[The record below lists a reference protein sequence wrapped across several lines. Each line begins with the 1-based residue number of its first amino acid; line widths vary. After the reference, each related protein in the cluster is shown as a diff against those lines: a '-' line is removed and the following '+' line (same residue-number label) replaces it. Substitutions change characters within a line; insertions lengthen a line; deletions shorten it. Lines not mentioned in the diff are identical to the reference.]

1 MSKIKNPKLK
11 VGDRIVLINMIDES
25 LSIGTRGKV
34 TKIDNAPKFSK
45 NDSDFQ
51 YGVDWYDDN
60 NKVISSLSLIPGVD
74 SWLFDTEFMD
84 NTINEERFTDLDQL
98 ERKIN
103 FLKSFKK
110 KELQDIMEY
119 VENLRGVGLVN
130 TLEMGQ
136 FIGSGRE
143 YLQKFVDFHK
153 MRNNLSSEEEN
164 LLEKALDMSD
174 IVRNNLINAGV
185 EILEKNKQEITA
197 EKVQRSMNRL
207 IKGIL
212 EHFMKNTSKYVNKNN

>member
-1 MSKIKNPKLK
+1 MSKKQSPKLK
-11 VGDRIVLINMIDES
+11 VGDRIVLINMPGENIF
-25 LSIGTRGKV
+25 IGTKGKV
-34 TKIDNAPKFSK
+34 KRIGQQPSFGSEFDYMY
-45 NDSDFQ
+45 D
-51 YGVDWYDDN
+51 VEWYDDDE
-60 NKVISSLSLIPGVD
+60 KVISTLSLLPQT
-74 SWLFDTEFMD
+74 DTWMLDREYTQND
-84 NTINEERFTDLDQL
+84 LNEEKFTDLDEL

-110 KELQDIMEY
+110 KDLQDIMEY

-197 EKVQRSMNRL
+197 EKVKRNMNVL

-212 EHFMKNTSKYVNKNN
+212 EHFMRNTSKYVNKND

>member
-1 MSKIKNPKLK
+1 MSKKQSPKLK
-11 VGDRIVLINMIDES
+11 VGDRIVLINMPGENLDT
-25 LSIGTRGKV
+25 GDKGKV
-34 TKIDNAPKFSK
+34 IKIGDQPS
-45 NDSDFQ
+45 
-51 YGVDWYDDN
+51 YGSEFNYMYDMEWYDDDE
-60 NKVISSLSLIPGVD
+60 KVISTLSLLPQT
-74 SWLFDTEFMD
+74 DTWMLDREYTQND
-84 NTINEERFTDLDQL
+84 LNEEKFTDLDQL

-153 MRNNLSSEEEN
+153 MSNNLSSEEEN

-197 EKVQRSMNRL
+197 EKVKRNMNTL

-212 EHFMKNTSKYVNKNN
+212 EHFMRNTNKYVNKNN

>member
-1 MSKIKNPKLK
+1 MSKKQSPKLK
-11 VGDRIVLINMIDES
+11 VGDRIVLINMPGENLDT
-25 LSIGTRGKV
+25 GDKGKV
-34 TKIDNAPKFSK
+34 IKIGDQPS
-45 NDSDFQ
+45 
-51 YGVDWYDDN
+51 YGSGFDYMYDMEWYDDDE
-60 NKVISSLSLIPGVD
+60 KVISTLSLLPQT
-74 SWLFDTEFMD
+74 DTWMLDREYEQND
-84 NTINEERFTDLDQL
+84 LNEEKFTDLDQL

-110 KELQDIMEY
+110 KDLQDIMEY

-153 MRNNLSSEEEN
+153 MRNNLSSEQEN

-174 IVRNNLINAGV
+174 IVRNKLINAGV

-197 EKVQRSMNRL
+197 EKVKRNMNVL

-212 EHFMKNTSKYVNKNN
+212 EHFMRNTSKYVNKND

>member
-1 MSKIKNPKLK
+1 MYD
-11 VGDRIVLINMIDES
+11 VE
-25 LSIGTRGKV
+25 
-34 TKIDNAPKFSK
+34 
-45 NDSDFQ
+45 
-51 YGVDWYDDN
+51 WYDDDE
-60 NKVISSLSLIPGVD
+60 KVISTLSLLPQT
-74 SWLFDTEFMD
+74 DTWMLDREYTQND
-84 NTINEERFTDLDQL
+84 LNEEKFTDLDQL

-153 MRNNLSSEEEN
+153 MSNNLSSEEEN

-197 EKVQRSMNRL
+197 EKVKRNMNTL

-212 EHFMKNTSKYVNKNN
+212 EHFMRNTSKYVNKND